1 MFKFYHFKY
10 LHFFLSAILL
20 LQFLGFETSAQNEPN
35 LTDGLVLHYN
45 FNNNIKDI
53 SGNGNN
59 IRNTNLTYASN
70 INGSEAGSV
79 NLQGKLIKAYL
90 KKPNY
95 SKDYSVSFWFKANYN
110 LNNTIKSKIKIID
123 FPNSANGNNNCFSIY
138 YLNESLFID
147 VDYLDK
153 KNTVVPFSDG
163 FKVNFQKDKWYFITY
178 TFGEISPLTI
188 TINDHTTEI
197 GTMDNLVLKLKN
209 LNNPLVIGGDASTT
223 DEKEEKG
230 QINNNFS
237 GLLDDL
243 RIYNRILS
251 EDEILKLYILKTEPE
266 INESKKSEPEK
277 PFTNKE
283 NSASSVPTFND
294 APAEIIGNLFALV
307 IGNSAYESAK
317 LTNPVNDADS
327 MTAALKALGFTVK
340 TLKNGTRKTILEE
353 VSNFSTALSQDK
365 NTTGL
370 FYYAGHGIQSKGH
383 NYLIPVDADI
393 KKEADI
399 EVNCVDLNN
408 IMAYLEEA
416 SNNMNMI
423 ILDACRNNPFG
434 RSFRSSVGS
443 GLATVA
449 RQPKGTFLAYATAP
463 GTVAA
468 DGTGQNGLY
477 TAELVKALKIPNLK
491 IEDVFKRV
499 RYNVSKQS
507 NDTQI
512 PWDNSSLV
520 GDFYFKIKKP

>member
-1 MFKFYHFKY
+1 M
-10 LHFFLSAILL
+10 
-20 LQFLGFETSAQNEPN
+20 
-35 LTDGLVLHYN
+35 
-45 FNNNIKDI
+45 
-53 SGNGNN
+53 
-59 IRNTNLTYASN
+59 
-70 INGSEAGSV
+70 
-79 NLQGKLIKAYL
+79 
-90 KKPNY
+90 
-95 SKDYSVSFWFKANYN
+95 
-110 LNNTIKSKIKIID
+110 
-123 FPNSANGNNNCFSIY
+123 
-138 YLNESLFID
+138 
-147 VDYLDK
+147 DYLDK

-223 DEKEEKG
+223 DEQEEKG
-230 QINNNFS
+230 RINNNFS

-294 APAEIIGNLFALV
+294 APAEIIGNRFALV

-327 MTAALKALGFTVK
+327 MTVALKALGFTVK

-399 EVNCVDLNN
+399 EVNCVDFKQYNGL
-408 IMAYLEEA
+408 
-416 SNNMNMI
+416 
-423 ILDACRNNPFG
+423 FG
-434 RSFRSSVGS
+434 RS
-443 GLATVA
+443 L
-449 RQPKGTFLAYATAP
+449 Q
-463 GTVAA
+463 
-468 DGTGQNGLY
+468 
-477 TAELVKALKIPNLK
+477 
-491 IEDVFKRV
+491 
-499 RYNVSKQS
+499 
-507 NDTQI
+507 
-512 PWDNSSLV
+512 
-520 GDFYFKIKKP
+520 